1 MCPSCAVALLQR
13 VDPAKADANRQ
24 GLIFKMLDAGSES
37 GGANGVLQALL
48 QDQHGIAV
56 AEEPVTLP
64 DGLAVGRKHGLPSGK
79 GADQQQQA

>member
-48 QDQHGIAV
+48 QDQHGIAIAEKPV
-56 AEEPVTLP
+56 ALLDRLGV
-64 DGLAVGRKHGLPSGK
+64 GLAYGLTAGK